1 MTFAALQTI
10 HSILENEKYKA
21 ENALENARHSY
32 NEELEQK
39 EYELGSSAKAHKA
52 MISRAVTANY
62 ESARHDLNKITEAL
76 EEFNSHDWR

>member
-21 ENALENARHSY
+21 EKVLECARYSY

-39 EYELGSSAKAHKA
+39 EYELGSSERARKA

-62 ESARHDLNKITEAL
+62 ENARHDLNKITEAL